1 MPAEHRATRSGRAL
15 VSASPAVPAGETLD
29 SAPGANAQLG
39 AALLARARNAI
50 AEALRCPLA
59 PEPWHPALRAPGATF
74 VTLTRG
80 GALRGCIGALEAH
93 LPLERDVRLR
103 AHAAAFEDPRFAPVQ
118 RAEYDALELEV
129 SLIGPI
135 EPIDAADLADAT
147 GRLRPHVDGVV
158 LSWRE
163 RRATFLP
170 QVWEQIGEREAF
182 VEALARKAGVGAVAN
197 AGEIRLSRYRVDK
210 WREIDVAAA
219 PPERVEPLEPR

>member
-1 MPAEHRATRSGRAL
+1 M
-15 VSASPAVPAGETLD
+15 PAGEALD
-29 SAPGANAQLG
+29 TAPGADPQLG
-39 AALLARARNAI
+39 AALLVRARNAI
-50 AEALRCPLA
+50 ARALGCPLA

-74 VTLTRG
+74 VTLTLA
-80 GALRGCIGALEAH
+80 GALRGCVGALQAH

-147 GRLRPHVDGVV
+147 DRLRPHVDGVV
-158 LSWRE
+158 LAWRE

-182 VEALARKAGVGAVAN
+182 VEALARKAGVGAFAN

-210 WREIDVAAA
+210 WREIDLAAGWVE
-219 PPERVEPLEPR
+219 PREPLELR